1 MILAG
6 NQLHEEIQLSN
17 SSQEPHEKILIIGL
31 GQIGYS
37 NAKYMTSK
45 GLWVEG
51 YDVSQQA
58 LHRALDGG
66 VIKKIATDFV
76 DYDYYVIC
84 ISTHQQENMFMP
96 DLNGIYEVAYHISKQ
111 GKPGALVGIDSTIPR
126 GTSHKVNQILE
137 HRQHVVHVPH
147 RFYINEQKDHG
158 VNQTRVIGSC
168 KPCCMQKAQHFY
180 GKLLE
185 IPLFPVSSPDI
196 AELTK
201 IVENSY
207 RYVEIAFAEE
217 LKIICDKTNVDFNEL
232 RSAVNTKWNIDIL
245 EAQKGIGGHCLPK
258 DSQMLLDISKN
269 VIHSSVI
276 EAAKKIDHQYRMHI
290 EKLPQ
295 NQLALNLQR

>member
-1 MILAG
+1 MILVG
-6 NQLHEEIQLSN
+6 TQLHEVIQMTNNL
-17 SSQEPHEKILIIGL
+17 PKTKEKTLIIGL

-51 YDVSQQA
+51 YDVSQHA
-58 LHRALDGG
+58 LHRALDDG
-66 VIKKIATDFV
+66 VIKKIATDFA
-76 DYDYYVIC
+76 DYDFYIIC

-96 DLNGIYEVAYHISKQ
+96 DLNGIYEVAYHISKK

-137 HRQHVVHVPH
+137 HKQHVVHVPH

-158 VNQTRVIGSC
+158 VNQKRVIGSC
-168 KPCCMQKAQHFY
+168 NRCCMQKAQYFY

-185 IPLFPVSSPDI
+185 IPLFAVSSPDI

-217 LKIICDKTNVDFNEL
+217 LKILCDKTDVDFNEL
-232 RSAVNTKWNIDIL
+232 RSAVNTKWNVNIL

-258 DSQMLLDISKN
+258 DSQMLLELSKDI
-269 VIHSSVI
+269 IHSSVI
-276 EAAKKIDHQYRMHI
+276 EAAKKIDHQYRIHN
-290 EKLPQ
+290 ENLSH
-295 NQLALNLQR
+295 NQLTINTRR